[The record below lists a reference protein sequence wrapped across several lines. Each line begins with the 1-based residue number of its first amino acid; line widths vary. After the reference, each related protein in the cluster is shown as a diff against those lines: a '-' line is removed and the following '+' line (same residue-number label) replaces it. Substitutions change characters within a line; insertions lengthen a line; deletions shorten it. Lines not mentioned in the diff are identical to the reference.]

1 MSPDLKNMRIDFY
14 ADTDFAGLYT
24 TEDKMDSVSVNSR
37 TVVLLT
43 FRNVPIL
50 WSSKIQSEIVL
61 STLEVEYIALSQG
74 MRELVSAWRLLFELG
89 NWTEYDLKDISHVS
103 KAWED
108 NNGTENLS
116 NSKGNIMTSRTKHI
130 SIKYHWFRSMIKPK
144 EIEFLRIDTKDQR
157 ADIFTKD
164 LTRFNFEQACTRV
177 MGW

>member
-89 NWTEYDLKDISHVS
+89 N
-103 KAWED
+103 
-108 NNGTENLS
+108 
-116 NSKGNIMTSRTKHI
+116 
-130 SIKYHWFRSMIKPK
+130 
-144 EIEFLRIDTKDQR
+144 
-157 ADIFTKD
+157 
-164 LTRFNFEQACTRV
+164 
-177 MGW
+177 